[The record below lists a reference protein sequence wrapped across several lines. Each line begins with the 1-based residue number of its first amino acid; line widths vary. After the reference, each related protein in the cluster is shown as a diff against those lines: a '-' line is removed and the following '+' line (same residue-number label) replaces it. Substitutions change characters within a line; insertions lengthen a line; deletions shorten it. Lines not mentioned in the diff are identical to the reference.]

1 MARMRC
7 IRSEVDKVSVA
18 SQTGWLARGEWLLAR
33 RELNEAAVAFDEAEA
48 VEEDPDRCSG
58 GQWMVHML
66 RGDFELAWKQSDAIR
81 ARGGDDPHRF
91 WRGEPLRDRRV
102 VVRSLH
108 GFGDAVQML
117 RYAPRLRD
125 TASHVVWEVAP
136 DLAELARC
144 CAGVDEVATW
154 GEDSPAKAPEWD
166 VQLEVMELPYIY
178 RTTVAELPGATKY
191 VRIPDPI
198 LQAAAR
204 SMGECEGPRIGL
216 CSTASDWDARR
227 SVPLPELEPLLAG
240 IDVEWWCLDRTGGTR
255 GDERLRNVRDEC
267 GDGLMMLA
275 AAIAQFDMVVTVDTL
290 AAHLAGAMGKPVWL
304 MLQHAADWRWMVN
317 RFDSPWYPSMKL
329 FRQQVPGDW
338 SGVVAQVCSEL
349 NAWKKREVEG

>member
-1 MARMRC
+1 
-7 IRSEVDKVSVA
+7 
-18 SQTGWLARGEWLLAR
+18 
-33 RELNEAAVAFDEAEA
+33 
-48 VEEDPDRCSG
+48 
-58 GQWMVHML
+58 
-66 RGDFELAWKQSDAIR
+66 
-81 ARGGDDPHRF
+81 
-91 WRGEPLRDRRV
+91 
-102 VVRSLH
+102 
-108 GFGDAVQML
+108 
-117 RYAPRLRD
+117 
-125 TASHVVWEVAP
+125 
-136 DLAELARC
+136 
-144 CAGVDEVATW
+144 
-154 GEDSPAKAPEWD
+154 
-166 VQLEVMELPYIY
+166 
-178 RTTVAELPGATKY
+178 
-191 VRIPDPI
+191 
-198 LQAAAR
+198 
-204 SMGECEGPRIGL
+204 MGECEGPRIGL